1 MAEFATT
8 APDVSAAIGRTPLIR
23 LAGPSEATGCEIYGK
38 AEFMNPGGS
47 IKDRTALGILD
58 AAERAGRLKPGG
70 VIVEGT
76 AGNTGIGLTMLARAR
91 HYRTLIVM
99 PETQSREKIEALR
112 VLGAELELVQ
122 AVPYADPGNYV
133 RVARR
138 RAEEIPGAILA
149 DQFDNLANRD
159 IHAATTGV
167 EIWEEMAG
175 RIDAFVSAAGTGG
188 TIAGVGQT
196 LKQRDPKV
204 RVILA
209 DPHGSG
215 LYDWIKTG
223 TPHAEGS
230 SITEGIGQ
238 GRVTEN
244 LAVAPIDDAVRIDD
258 QTAMDWCWRLL
269 RDEGLNVG
277 TSTGINVGGAIE
289 VARQLGPGHRI
300 VTVLADGGQRYAS
313 KMFDAAFLK
322 SKGIKPPDW
331 LPD

>member
-1 MAEFATT
+1 MAAFATT
-8 APDVSAAIGRTPLIR
+8 VPDVSAAIGRTPLIR
-23 LAGPSEATGCEIYGK
+23 LAGPSALTGCEIFGK

-70 VIVEGT
+70 TVVEGT

-99 PETQSREKIEALR
+99 PETQSREKIEAVR
-112 VLGAELELVQ
+112 VLGAELELVK

-159 IHAATTGV
+159 IHYTTTGV
-167 EIWEEMAG
+167 ELWEEMG
-175 RIDAFVSAAGTGG
+175 GQIDAFVSAAGTGG
-188 TIAGVGQT
+188 TIAGVGAA
-196 LKQRDPKV
+196 LKERDPKV
-204 RVILA
+204 RVVLA

-215 LYDWIKTG
+215 LYAWIKTG
-223 TPHAEGS
+223 TPRAEGS

-238 GRVTEN
+238 SRVTEN
-244 LAVAPIDDAVRIDD
+244 LAVAPIDDALQIDD

-277 TSTGINVGGAIE
+277 TSTGINVGGAVE
-289 VARQLGPGHRI
+289 LAKQLGPGHRI
-300 VTVLADGGQRYAS
+300 VTVLCDGGQRYAS
-313 KMFDAAFLK
+313 KLFDADFLR
-322 SKGIKPPDW
+322 SKGIRPPDW
-331 LPD
+331 LA

>member
-8 APDVSAAIGRTPLIR
+8 ASDVSAAIGRTPLIR

-112 VLGAELELVQ
+112 VLGAELELVK

-167 EIWEEMAG
+167 EIWDEMAG

-277 TSTGINVGGAIE
+277 TSTGINVGGAVE

-322 SKGIKPPDW
+322 SKGIRPPDW

>member
-1 MAEFATT
+1 MAVFATT

-23 LAGPSEATGCEIYGK
+23 LAGPSDATGCEIYGK

-47 IKDRTALGILD
+47 IKDRTALGILG
-58 AAERAGRLKPGG
+58 AAERAGQLKPGG
-70 VIVEGT
+70 TIVEGT

-112 VLGAELELVQ
+112 VLGAELELVK
-122 AVPYADPGNYV
+122 AVPYSDPGNYA
-133 RVARR
+133 RVAQR
-138 RAEEIPGAILA
+138 RAQEIPGAIFA
-149 DQFDNLANRD
+149 NQFDNLANRD
-159 IHAATTGV
+159 VHAATTGV
-167 EIWEEMAG
+167 EIWDEMAG
-175 RIDAFVSAAGTGG
+175 RIDVFVSAAGTGG
-188 TIAGVGQT
+188 TIAGVGQL
-196 LKQRDPKV
+196 LKQRDPNV

-244 LAVAPIDDAVRIDD
+244 LAVAQIDDAVRIDD

-277 TSTGINVGGAIE
+277 TSTGVNVAGAVEI
-289 VARQLGPGHRI
+289 ARRLGPGHRI
-300 VTVLADGGQRYAS
+300 VTVLCDGGQRYAS

-322 SKGIKPPDW
+322 SKGIRPPDW